1 MLQYKKYYMPKSK
14 EELFRLMEQNAH
26 FFDIISGGTD
36 LFAEERTPFNGQDS
50 AIDISSIEDFSI
62 IESKCRFIT
71 IGANTRIQQFLEE
84 PVLID
89 TVPVLRHAA
98 SYFADQQI
106 REIATV
112 GGNLANASPCADL
125 IPPLLAMDA
134 TVHTIRKNGNDI
146 CTSDVPLSDFI
157 KGVGKTSLSEGEV
170 IQSVTCPILKDYGC
184 AFKKVG
190 LRRSLCISTVN
201 SAFLVKAD
209 ETNQYFKDVRIAFGG
224 IGPAPVRLNEIEDNL
239 KGNRISK
246 DMILKMAECIPG
258 DIVKSRSRREYRK
271 KVIRNFLLAGLYES
285 LAEINI
291 VPC

>member
-1 MLQYKKYYMPKSK
+1 MQ
-14 EELFRLMEQNAH
+14 
-26 FFDIISGGTD
+26 
-36 LFAEERTPFNGQDS
+36 
-50 AIDISSIEDFSI
+50 
-62 IESKCRFIT
+62 RFIRLGKT
-71 IGANTRIQQFLEE
+71 E
-84 PVLID
+84 
-89 TVPVLRHAA
+89 
-98 SYFADQQI
+98 
-106 REIATV
+106 
-112 GGNLANASPCADL
+112 
-125 IPPLLAMDA
+125 
-134 TVHTIRKNGNDI
+134 
-146 CTSDVPLSDFI
+146 TSDVPLSDFI

-209 ETNQYFKDVRIAFGG
+209 ETNQYFKDVRIVFGG

-239 KGNRISK
+239 K
-246 DMILKMAECIPG
+246 
-258 DIVKSRSRREYRK
+258 YRK

>member
-14 EELFRLMEQNAH
+14 EELFRLMEHNAH
-26 FFDIISGGTD
+26 SFDIISGGTD

-62 IESKCRFIT
+62 IESKCGFIT

-84 PVLID
+84 PELID

-125 IPPLLAMDA
+125 IPPLLAMNA
-134 TVHTIRKNGNDI
+134 TVHTIRQNDNDI
-146 CTSDVPLSDFI
+146 CMSDVPLSDFI

-246 DMILKMAECIPG
+246 DMILKMAE
-258 DIVKSRSRREYRK
+258 
-271 KVIRNFLLAGLYES
+271 
-285 LAEINI
+285 
-291 VPC
+291 

>member
-1 MLQYKKYYMPKSK
+1 M
-14 EELFRLMEQNAH
+14 
-26 FFDIISGGTD
+26 
-36 LFAEERTPFNGQDS
+36 
-50 AIDISSIEDFSI
+50 
-62 IESKCRFIT
+62 
-71 IGANTRIQQFLEE
+71 
-84 PVLID
+84 
-89 TVPVLRHAA
+89 
-98 SYFADQQI
+98 
-106 REIATV
+106 
-112 GGNLANASPCADL
+112 
-125 IPPLLAMDA
+125 
-134 TVHTIRKNGNDI
+134 
-146 CTSDVPLSDFI
+146 
-157 KGVGKTSLSEGEV
+157 SEGEV

-271 KVIRNFLLAGLYES
+271 TVIRNFLLAGLYES